1 MMSMAEVVK
10 DRHQDEDGNVIETE
24 KAFKASAF
32 RLTETTPSAYSF
44 RYRPIAGLSVKDKAM
59 MDENGQLVI
68 KPTMTVSVGTN
79 LTESYKD
86 ENGDNYTEEALNFNP
101 NYQRF
106 MDDDKTDGENTNT
119 EFMWCANLVGDMDM
133 ATLKAELADDAATE
147 NVTVD
152 AYCDKNEFTETR
164 TVNYGLS
171 DGTTKTEK
179 ENTALKHKYVAHVG
193 IGAEGETVYVCKVCN
208 ACTTEAPVASLG
220 DVNSDGKVNIKDA
233 ARLTKYLAD
242 KTVEIN
248 KDAADAN
255 DDDVINIKD
264 VARLI
269 KHIADPSVPLGKT
282 EQNKFC

>member
-1 MMSMAEVVK
+1 MYHYGYGYFDYGLDAADENTSANKVFEADLDDDKTFRDMYPELSHSVGLYDGKLYFNLGNKILSYNLSQNTVAQVKEYNDVNAEVVK
-10 DRHQDEDGNVIETE
+10 DRHQDENGNITETE

-133 ATLKAELADDAATE
+133 ATLSAELQDSAETE
-147 NVTVD
+147 EETVA
-152 AYCDKNEFTETR
+152 AYCDKTN
-164 TVNYGLS
+164 LQ
-171 DGTTKTEK
+171 K
-179 ENTALKHKYVAHVG
+179 
-193 IGAEGETVYVCKVCN
+193 
-208 ACTTEAPVASLG
+208 PVL
-220 DVNSDGKVNIKDA
+220 
-233 ARLTKYLAD
+233 
-242 KTVEIN
+242 
-248 KDAADAN
+248 
-255 DDDVINIKD
+255 
-264 VARLI
+264 LI
-269 KHIADPSVPLGKT
+269 MG
-282 EQNKFC
+282 